1 MKVVHVHRMRGI
13 GGSERHL
20 LALLPGLA
28 ALGVEPVFVGLDDP
42 AWDPEPFYEQLPVE
56 SVRLPMGH
64 ELDPRVVG
72 RLRGALR
79 GATSSTRT
87 SSTPT
92 STARSPRGDRA
103 LVSTK
108 HNDDPF
114 RVGVVPLRRAR
125 AHPPR
130 GARDRDHRGPEALQ
144 RRARRAARGEDRGR
158 PLRPRRAARR
168 LGPRTPALDLPDDAR
183 VLLAISRLV
192 PQKGLDIA
200 VRALA
205 RVREEEPRAV
215 LVVLGEGPERERLA
229 GDGVYLPGRVGDVS
243 AWLAR
248 AELLVHPARWEG
260 FGLALL
266 EAMLAGKPVVA
277 TRVSSIPEIVVDGE
291 TGRARASR
299 RPRGPRRRDP
309 ARAARPGAPRRD
321 GPGPRAQRVLGRADV
336 RRTLAVYERALSSRE
351 R

>member
-42 AWDPEPFYEQLPVE
+42 AWDPEPFYEQLSVE
-56 SVRLPMGH
+56 SVRLRMGH
-64 ELDPRVVG
+64 EFDPRLVG

-79 GATSSTRT
+79 GADVVHTHLVH
-87 SSTPT
+87 
-92 STARSPRGDRA
+92 ADVYGALARGDRT

-114 RVGVVPLRRAR
+114 RVGPFRYLERA
-125 AHPPR
+125 
-130 GARDRDHRGPEALQ
+130 LT
-144 RRARRAARGEDRGR
+144 RRAARVITITEALKRFNVARVGL
-158 PLRPRRAARR
+158 PAAK
-168 LGPRTPALDLPDDAR
+168 LDVVHYGLDAPPQAWSENAELSLPDGAR

-192 PQKGLDIA
+192 PQKGLDVA

-229 GDGVYLPGRVGDVS
+229 ADGVYLPGRIGDVG

-277 TRVSSIPEIVVDGE
+277 TRVSSIPEIVVNGE
-291 TGRARASR
+291 TGLLVPPDDFEALAAAILRVLRDPGRLGEAGLARAKSEFSVER
-299 RPRGPRRRDP
+299 MS
-309 ARAARPGAPRRD
+309 
-321 GPGPRAQRVLGRADV
+321 
-336 RRTLAVYERALSSRE
+336 RRTLAVYERALAE
-351 R
+351 A